1 MTSRKILVVD
11 DEQSA
16 RNLYKSAFE
25 KNGYEV
31 FTAETGEEALEIVE
45 NETIYVMFLDLV
57 LPGMDGE
64 ELCRRIL
71 KKAPVSILFAVT
83 GYSSH
88 FELADCK
95 AAGFEDYFR
104 KPVPLEKM
112 FEAVEAAFET
122 IDRWKNIH

>member
-1 MTSRKILVVD
+1 MAARKILVVD
-11 DEQSA
+11 DEEAA
-16 RNLYKSAFE
+16 RKLYKAAFE
-25 KNGYEV
+25 KKGYEV

-57 LPGMDGE
+57 LPGMDGV

-71 KKAPVSILFAVT
+71 KRAPISILFAVT

-95 AAGFEDYFR
+95 AAGFEDYFK
-104 KPVPLEKM
+104 KPVPLETL
-112 FEAVEAAFET
+112 FATVEAAFEK
-122 IDRWKNIH
+122 IDRWKNTH